1 MFTTPTPFVTSAGYV
16 SRHGSPYMV
25 CTEQADYIEELTGAL
40 EDAQSWL
47 NDADSAVE
55 SARDAIETALDVI

>member
-1 MFTTPTPFVTSAGYV
+1 MEFYDSHNDHMAKHAG
-16 SRHGSPYMV
+16 SV
-25 CTEQADYIEELTGAL
+25 CTEQAPYMEELTGAL

-55 SARDAIETALDVI
+55 SARDAIETALDVF